1 MTPLPKTHVKKW
13 KILIERLHL
22 ILFDWFRISDRSIQ
36 VEENPHKPL
45 DFSKGWPR
53 PLSWGKFYR
62 TLSILV
68 APALYGWNSTH
79 HFRQSRR
86 VLCYFQFFSNLL
98 WMTSKCLANHAA
110 SKNFGTFKSRPL
122 NTRWP
127 LYTMRLI
134 NGPTIKVFS
143 LTIFHN
149 CS

>member
-1 MTPLPKTHVKKW
+1 MENFNW
-13 KILIERLHL
+13 KITLNFIWL
-22 ILFDWFRISDRSIQ
+22 
-36 VEENPHKPL
+36 VPHKWPL
-45 DFSKGWPR
+45 NTGGGKSTQAFRFFSKGWPR
-53 PLSWGKFYR
+53 PLSWCKFYR

-98 WMTSKCLANHAA
+98 WMTSKCQANHAA